1 MQWFYETAVF
11 LHELLAETGSVMV
24 HIGPQV
30 ADYVRVIL
38 DEVFGPDNFR
48 NSIILP
54 GRAVKNLQQ
63 QFCSIQRLQIRHDVL
78 LWYSKSRETRFR
90 PYWVQKHDTGNPEG
104 HWHHFWSTADRPTMR
119 YELFGITPPSGQ
131 WVWKRERALVA
142 GENYKRFLRERSGRS
157 LAEYWRDTG
166 GCLEFIR
173 PSPDDGKPQYW
184 REPAE
189 RRMADTVWSGTPIYS
204 AAYKYPTEK
213 NETFLSEVLNLACNE
228 GDLVLDCFC
237 GSGTT
242 VAVAEKL
249 GRRWL
254 ACDLGRFAIHT
265 TRKRLLGIPDVKP
278 FIVQNLGKY
287 ERQLWS
293 VGAFGREQAE
303 TPAEAAARHAAYVE
317 FILKLYHAQP
327 LHGRTW
333 LHGVKNGRYVHVGA
347 VDAPVTSGDV
357 KNIAI
362 EFKKSLGTGKEA
374 PKTNGI
380 DVLGWDFAFELNEVA
395 RQQAEAANVRMTFKR
410 IPRDVMDKRAV
421 EQGDIH
427 FFELAAL
434 GVEAKSKGDTVTLK
448 LTDFVIPPDDVPEDV
463 QRAVKH

>member
-293 VGAFGREQAE
+293 ASKRRRRRRPP
-303 TPAEAAARHAAYVE
+303 PAM
-317 FILKLYHAQP
+317 P
-327 LHGRTW
+327 
-333 LHGVKNGRYVHVGA
+333 
-347 VDAPVTSGDV
+347 PTS
-357 KNIAI
+357 
-362 EFKKSLGTGKEA
+362 S
-374 PKTNGI
+374 
-380 DVLGWDFAFELNEVA
+380 
-395 RQQAEAANVRMTFKR
+395 
-410 IPRDVMDKRAV
+410 
-421 EQGDIH
+421 
-427 FFELAAL
+427 
-434 GVEAKSKGDTVTLK
+434 SS
-448 LTDFVIPPDDVPEDV
+448 
-463 QRAVKH
+463 